1 MKNLT
6 LIYGINFL
14 IFLFFVSCEIS
25 TTPGAQE
32 NELRIKTN
40 LPPTSITLES
50 SADTITLWDSL
61 NLTCTV
67 EDPENDPLSYEWTSY
82 RITANST
89 LENYEIIKLS
99 YWLNQGEFILYGKDA
114 IWKPGKLEAKHLIVC
129 NVQDKAGYEITAKKV
144 VQVVSAGTVSVLTDK
159 ITYRVTDFDTV
170 YHNIFWPHLNFTY
183 MVKNAL
189 EIKANLYGCGSN
201 ITPGVQK
208 KEDNQWIE
216 SIKPDGC
223 TSALMPADGLRPEF
237 IRFELFA
244 GEEVQDSLWSPYL
257 GWHTF
262 DPGQY
267 RLFITSSL
275 GPYLG
280 GALTDTLYSNEFE
293 LIK

>member
-1 MKNLT
+1 MGKK
-6 LIYGINFL
+6 LILIISVIILSLFL
-14 IFLFFVSCEIS
+14 SCEIS

-40 LPPTSITLES
+40 LPPTGITLES
-50 SADTITLWDSL
+50 SADTISFWENL
-61 NLTCTV
+61 NLTCSV
-67 EDPENDPLSYEWTSY
+67 EDPENDPLTYEWSAY
-82 RITANST
+82 RITDNST

-99 YWLNQGEFILYGKDA
+99 YWLNQGEFILSGKEA
-114 IWKPGKLEAKHLIVC
+114 IWKPGKLEGKNLIVC

-159 ITYRVTDFDTV
+159 ITYQAADFDTV
-170 YHNIFWPHLNFTY
+170 FDDFFWPHLKFTY

-189 EIKANLYGCGSN
+189 EIKANLYGCNSY

-208 KEDNQWIE
+208 KEDNQWTE

-223 TSALMPADGLRPEF
+223 MSAIMPADGLRPEF

-244 GEEVQDSLWSPYL
+244 GEEVKDSLWSSYL
-257 GWHTF
+257 AWQTF
-262 DPGQY
+262 EQGQY
-267 RLFITSSL
+267 RLFITYNL

-280 GALTDTLYSNEFE
+280 GSLDDTLYSNEFTLTE
-293 LIK
+293 